1 MSKSLIAQQKM
12 IKTPPL
18 LVMSKIKNY
27 RTSSTHMTVCQ
38 CNWPISQTP
47 PHWPPGRAEK
57 KKGHHIWP
65 YYDIKNFFQKKVK
78 CTPCPKYWT
87 VTSTLVTFEHSRKQ
101 QNVGY
106 TDATIGCSL
115 KQPKRNDN
123 TRCINTHIKGGKVF
137 LVLSYLPPA
146 YEVCGKVM
154 FLHASVILSTWGACM
169 PRTPPCAMHA
179 PLPPACPPPPHMPPT
194 CTPPATHAPARP
206 LSRYGQWAGGT
217 HPTGMHPC
225 Y

>member
-1 MSKSLIAQQKM
+1 MTNKFFSSQKFKQLLISTPKIGHKHISTTYHPHPHVNTIDQPLTYHDLLLPNIDTLLTISLQMSICSMSKSLIAQQKM

-38 CNWPISQTP
+38 CNWPISPTP

-57 KKGHHIWP
+57 KKAAIF
-65 YYDIKNFFQKKVK
+65 DLIMTSKSFFKKKVK

-115 KQPKRNDN
+115 KQPKSE
-123 TRCINTHIKGGKVF
+123 I
-137 LVLSYLPPA
+137 
-146 YEVCGKVM
+146 
-154 FLHASVILSTWGACM
+154 
-169 PRTPPCAMHA
+169 
-179 PLPPACPPPPHMPPT
+179 
-194 CTPPATHAPARP
+194 
-206 LSRYGQWAGGT
+206 
-217 HPTGMHPC
+217 
-225 Y
+225 